1 MKNRPTT
8 MRGSVQQG
16 LKQKRTYKQHLQM
29 YAVAHTEKQQNKN
42 IFDVIYIFD
51 VICCT
56 SQLEFTMFQYLF
68 FYVSNVYSSCI
79 V

>member
-1 MKNRPTT
+1 

-16 LKQKRTYKQHLQM
+16 LKQERTYKQHLQM

-42 IFDVIYIFD
+42 IFD

-79 V
+79 A

>member
-1 MKNRPTT
+1 

-42 IFDVIYIFD
+42 IMSYAVPANWNSLCSNIYFSMCLMYTVVVLCSSAKI
-51 VICCT
+51 
-56 SQLEFTMFQYLF
+56 SK
-68 FYVSNVYSSCI
+68 YS
-79 V
+79 

>member
-1 MKNRPTT
+1 

-42 IFDVIYIFD
+42 IFDVI
-51 VICCT
+51 CCT
-56 SQLEFTMFQYLF
+56 S
-68 FYVSNVYSSCI
+68 
-79 V
+79 

>member
-1 MKNRPTT
+1 

-29 YAVAHTEKQQNKN
+29 YAVAHTGKQQNKN
-42 IFDVIYIFD
+42 IFDVMW
-51 VICCT
+51 CT
-56 SQLEFTMFQYLF
+56 SQLEFTMFQFLF

>member
-1 MKNRPTT
+1 

-42 IFDVIYIFD
+42 IFDVI
-51 VICCT
+51 CCT

-68 FYVSNVYSSCI
+68 FYVSNVYSSSAKI
-79 V
+79 SKYS